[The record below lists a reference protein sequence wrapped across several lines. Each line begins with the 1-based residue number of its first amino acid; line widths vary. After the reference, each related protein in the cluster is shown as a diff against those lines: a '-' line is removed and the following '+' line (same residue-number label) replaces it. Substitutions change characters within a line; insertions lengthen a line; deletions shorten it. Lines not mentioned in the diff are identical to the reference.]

1 MQRVVTVSLN
11 HNPYTLEE
19 DAHARLEQYLAES
32 AATLAQNPD
41 RGEIL
46 TDLEQAIADQC
57 TRRLQP
63 GHSVISLAELQPALD
78 EIGRVSDPAAQ
89 TASQNGGTGPAANS
103 TQSSETL
110 RGAGLEQVSEG
121 AWISGVCNGLARSAG
136 IDVTLT
142 RVIAILLLF
151 VTGGTM
157 IVLYLVL
164 MLLMPYAPLQIDG
177 PPLRKLPAKCRE
189 LVTSLRAKIAALG

>member
-1 MQRVVTVSLN
+1 MQRVITVSLN

-32 AATLAQNPD
+32 AATLAGNPD
-41 RGEIL
+41 RTEIL
-46 TDLEQAIADQC
+46 ADLEQAIADQC
-57 TRRLQP
+57 SRRLQA
-63 GHSVISLAELQPALD
+63 GRTVITLAELQPALE
-78 EIGRVSDPAAQ
+78 EIGRVADPAAADTVKQ
-89 TASQNGGTGPAANS
+89 DATAESVT
-103 TQSSETL
+103 
-110 RGAGLEQVSEG
+110 RAGLEQVSEG

-142 RVIAILLLF
+142 RVIALVLLF

-157 IVLYLVL
+157 VVLYLAL

-177 PPLRKLPAKCRE
+177 PPLRKIPAKCRE
-189 LVTSLRAKIAALG
+189 IVTSLRAKIAALV

>member
-1 MQRVVTVSLN
+1 MQRVITVSLN
-11 HNPYTLEE
+11 QNPYSLEE
-19 DAHARLEQYLAES
+19 DAHAGLEQYLAES
-32 AATLAQNPD
+32 AATLASNPD
-41 RGEIL
+41 RAEIL
-46 TDLEQAIADQC
+46 ADLEQAIAHQC

-63 GHSVISLAELQPALD
+63 GRSVITLTELQPALA
-78 EIGRVSDPAAQ
+78 EIGRVADPAA
-89 TASQNGGTGPAANS
+89 SESVNHGAAA
-103 TQSSETL
+103 ETVT
-110 RGAGLEQVSEG
+110 RPGLEQVSEG

-177 PPLRKLPAKCRE
+177 PALRKLPAKCRE

>member
-1 MQRVVTVSLN
+1 MQRVITVSLN
-11 HNPYTLEE
+11 QNPYSLEE

-32 AATLAQNPD
+32 AATLASNPD
-41 RGEIL
+41 RAEIL
-46 TDLEQAIADQC
+46 ADLEQAIADQC

-63 GHSVISLAELQPALD
+63 GRSVITLTELQPALA

-89 TASQNGGTGPAANS
+89 TGTSGGNASS
-103 TQSSETL
+103 TTPNQSAEVL
-110 RGAGLEQVSEG
+110 RGAGLEQISEG
-121 AWISGVCNGLARSAG
+121 AWISGVCNGLARSAR

-189 LVTSLRAKIAALG
+189 LVTSLRAKIAALS